1 MANEEIIGPLLSPL
15 RFSNGVTAK
24 NRLWLAPMT
33 NLQSRDDGSLSDD
46 ELRWLAVR
54 AKGGFGVV
62 ETCAAHVA
70 EDGQAWRGE
79 LGIFADRLVPGLA
92 RLAAAVAER
101 GALGIVQL
109 FHGGLRADPRL
120 TSVPTWSASAIEEAG
135 LSVPRAATEG
145 DILGVIGRFRDAAVR
160 ARAAG
165 FAGVELHGAHG
176 YLLGQFLSATQNQRT
191 DRWGGSWE
199 NRARLL
205 RETLR
210 AVRTAAP
217 APFVVGVRLS
227 PEDWGQA
234 KGLDLDENLVLAR
247 WLVDDGADFLHLS
260 LWDATKRSR
269 KRPEAHPLSLFRDVV
284 KEQVTL
290 VAAGGVWTRGEAE
303 ALLREGAD
311 AVAIGRAA
319 IANPDWPLRVGD
331 ASWAPRRPPLTR
343 AELRERGL
351 SEAFALYL
359 RNWKGFVAD

>member
-1 MANEEIIGPLLSPL
+1 M
-15 RFSNGVTAK
+15 AK

-33 NLQSRDDGSLSDD
+33 NMQSHDDGSLSDD
-46 ELRWLAVR
+46 ELRWLVVR
-54 AKGGFGVV
+54 AKGGFGIV
-62 ETCAAHVA
+62 ETCAVHVA

-79 LGIFADRLVPGLA
+79 LGLFANRLVPGLA
-92 RLAAAVAER
+92 RLAGAIADA

-120 TSVPTWSASAIEEAG
+120 TGALTWSASAIEEAG
-135 LSVPRAATEG
+135 LSVPRSATEA
-145 DILGVIGRFRDAAVR
+145 DILGVIGRFRDAAIR
-160 ARAAG
+160 ARAAA

-176 YLLGQFLSATQNQRT
+176 YLFGQFLSATQNQRT

-205 RETLR
+205 RETVR
-210 AVRTAAP
+210 AVRAAVP
-217 APFVVGVRLS
+217 APFLVGIRLS

-260 LWDATKRSR
+260 LWDVAKKSR
-269 KRPEAHPLSLFRDVV
+269 KRPDAHPLSLFREVV
-284 KEQVTL
+284 KDRLAL

-303 ALLREGAD
+303 AVLSAGAD
-311 AVAIGRAA
+311 AVALGRAA
-319 IANPDWPLRVGD
+319 IANPDWPTRVED
-331 ASWAPRRPPLTR
+331 PNWQPRRPPLTR

-351 SEAFALYL
+351 SDAFALYL
-359 RNWKGFVAD
+359 RNWNGFVAD